1 MQHFTPTETAERVF
15 THGFE
20 ISVWDGVSITR
31 LTGGADGFEAN
42 RQARIEVERQV
53 VASGKKPI
61 GAIEF
66 AN

>member
-1 MQHFTPTETAERVF
+1 MQQFTPTETAERIT

-20 ISVWDGVSITR
+20 ISIWDGVSITR

-42 RQARIEVERQV
+42 RQARIEAEWNV
-53 VASGKKPI
+53 VAGGKKPI